1 MYSQMSTQI
10 MAHPNPFLSCITLE
24 IETGKAEHS
33 IVYLF
38 DSDGKIV
45 KMLSWD
51 LKKGMNITRLNHLD
65 KLLNGMYFL
74 DIINEL
80 GQIMHQL
87 KVVKE

>member
-1 MYSQMSTQI
+1 MTQLSTQI

-24 IETGKAEHS
+24 IETAKPGSS

-38 DSDGKIV
+38 DTDGKIV

-51 LKKGMNITRLNHLD
+51 LKKGMNITRLNDLD
-65 KLLNGMYFL
+65 KLINGIYFL
-74 DIINEL
+74 DVIDEL
-80 GQIMHQL
+80 GQVMHSL